1 MEPHWLEHALLA
13 IPIGFGA
20 SLIYAL
26 LHYALPAAIYN
37 YATVAWVG
45 GVFYYLG
52 REVRDA
58 EKGTAADG
66 FDYSGLGA
74 PIVSCFLIFYGI
86 AFAVASRYQTGTPG
100 LYTKIEM

>member
-52 REVRDA
+52 SDNHSFRLLVGEYP
-58 EKGTAADG
+58 KT
-66 FDYSGLGA
+66 
-74 PIVSCFLIFYGI
+74 
-86 AFAVASRYQTGTPG
+86 
-100 LYTKIEM
+100 